1 MTNLSMSL
9 KAARALDRDDPL
21 RALRDRFLLPDGLA
35 YFDGHS
41 LGPLPRTAPKHV
53 EEVIEEQWGRE
64 LIGGWNE
71 SGWIDAPQRIGT
83 KVARLIGAQ
92 PNEVIVADSTSV
104 NLFKLLVA
112 ASRLSSG
119 STLLTEQGNF
129 HTDIYV
135 AEGAAELTS
144 LKLKAVPRAAL
155 EDSIGSDTNVLL
167 LTHVH
172 YRTAERFDMRSLTK
186 RARDAGVLTIW
197 DLSHSTG
204 AVPLH
209 LNEDG
214 VELAVGCGYKYL
226 NGGPG
231 APAFLY
237 VAERLQ
243 QRLMSPLRGWMG
255 HAAPFEFADFY
266 VPARGIDRFLV
277 GTPAILALAALECG
291 VDSFEGVSMHSV
303 WEKSVRLF
311 DLFKQLMAERCPEL
325 VCISPREPDWR
336 GSHISFSHPH
346 AFEICQA
353 LIAQGSVGDFRAP
366 DVIRFGLTPLYLRF
380 EDVWTTVERCA
391 ALMVSGEWNDPKFS
405 TRRKVT

>member
-1 MTNLSMSL
+1 MKHPSMSL
-9 KAARALDRDDPL
+9 EAARALDRDDPL
-21 RALRDRFLLPDGLA
+21 RVLRDRFLIPDGIA

-41 LGPLPRTAPKHV
+41 LGALPQTTAKHV
-53 EEVIEEQWGRE
+53 EGVVDDQWGRQ

-71 SGWIDAPQRIGT
+71 SGWIDAPQRIGA
-83 KVARLIGAQ
+83 KIARLIGAKS
-92 PNEVIVADSTSV
+92 NEVIVADSTSV

-112 ASRLSSG
+112 ASRLSSRP
-119 STLLTEQGNF
+119 TLLTEQGNF
-129 HTDIYV
+129 RTDIYI
-135 AEGAAELTS
+135 AEGAAELTG
-144 LKLKAVPRAAL
+144 LKLKAVPRAAVA
-155 EDSIGSDTNVLL
+155 DSIDADTNVLL

-172 YRTAERFDMRSLTK
+172 YRTAERFDMRSLTG
-186 RARDAGVLTIW
+186 RGRDAGALTIW

-204 AVPLH
+204 ALPLQ
-209 LNEDG
+209 LNDDG

-237 VAERLQ
+237 VAEPLQ

-255 HAAPFEFADFY
+255 HAAPFEFADAY
-266 VPARGIDRFLV
+266 VAARGVDRFLV
-277 GTPAILALAALECG
+277 GTPAILSLAALECG

-311 DLFKQLMAERCPEL
+311 DLFRRLMAERCPEL
-325 VCISPREPDWR
+325 VCISPFEPDRR
-336 GSHISFSHPH
+336 GSHVSFRHPH

-353 LIAQGSVGDFRAP
+353 LIDQGSVGDFRAP
-366 DVIRFGLTPLYLRF
+366 DVLRFGLTPLYLRF

-391 ALMVSGEWNDPKFS
+391 ALIASGGWREPRFS